1 MLFKLSVTLDASI
14 RPERNEDRLARRGL
28 DVLLVMALASAQ
40 ISFDSVNSIEC
51 DNFERIEQGTPNHEL
66 ALLSLLKVIE

>member
-1 MLFKLSVTLDASI
+1 MLHELSVTLDASI

-40 ISFDSVNSIEC
+40 LSFDSVNF
-51 DNFERIEQGTPNHEL
+51 DRADFERIEQGTLNHEL
-66 ALLSLLKVIE
+66 AMLSLLKVIE